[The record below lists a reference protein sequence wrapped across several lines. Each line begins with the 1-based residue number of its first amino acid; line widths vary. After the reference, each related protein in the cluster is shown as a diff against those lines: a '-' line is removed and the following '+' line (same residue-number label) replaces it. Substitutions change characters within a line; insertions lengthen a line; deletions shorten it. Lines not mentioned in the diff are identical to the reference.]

1 MNSEIKPSFSLI
13 MLHGNISK
21 IDPIKYL
28 INLNFIKEDYRYD
41 NSVLVPVQN
50 QKENQQLPRHSHLG
64 N

>member
-50 QKENQQLPRHSHLG
+50 QKENQQLPCHSHLE